1 MRLTHISI
9 QNLRRRKSRTFLMMF
24 SIIIGIASSTFLF
37 ITTQAMEKDVAD
49 KLDQYGSNILILP
62 DSGEAL
68 TFGGI
73 TVGVT
78 GQAEELNMSMVEQM
92 QTIKNKENLATIS
105 PKLLADA
112 EINGQKVLLVGVDF
126 EKELRLKKWWKIEGL
141 NFGQLPE
148 KNEIVVG
155 SDVARILGLTLGKS
169 VDVKGQS
176 FLIKG
181 ITQPTGSVED
191 DQAIF
196 IDLKTLQGIE
206 NKPNSLS
213 MIEAAAFCYTCPI
226 EEMTKQLRE
235 KLPGTKVTALRAT
248 LESRDQT
255 VKKFSMFSI
264 ATSIILLIT
273 SALVVAISMI
283 SSVRERTR
291 DIGVLGAIGFRK
303 RHILQT
309 IFLEVTLVSFVGG
322 LAGYLLGMGL
332 AVAYGPTIAKMAI
345 TLPWQPI
352 LGVYATLGAVLISVL
367 ASVYPA
373 WKAAKLDPIEALR
386 YF

>member
-1 MRLTHISI
+1 MRLSHISI
-9 QNLRRRKSRTFLMMF
+9 QNLRRRRSRSLLMMI
-24 SIIIGIASSTFLF
+24 SIIIGISSSIFLF
-37 ITTQAMEKDVAD
+37 TTTQAMEKDVAD

-78 GQAEELNMSMVEQM
+78 GKTEDLDMSIIEKMK
-92 QTIKNKENLATIS
+92 TIENKENLATIS
-105 PKLLADA
+105 PKLLEDT
-112 EINGQKVLLVGVDF
+112 EIRDQKVLLVGVDF
-126 EKELRLKKWWKIEGL
+126 AKELRLKKWWKIEGL
-141 NFGQLPE
+141 DFGQLPE
-148 KNEIVVG
+148 KNEIIVG
-155 SDVARILGLTLGKS
+155 SEAARILGLNRGEN
-169 VDVKGQS
+169 VDVKGQP

-181 ITQPTGSVED
+181 IIQPTGSVED

-196 IDLKTLQGIE
+196 INLQTLQTMV

-213 MIEAAAFCYTCPI
+213 MVEAAALCYTCPI
-226 EEMTKQLRE
+226 DQITQQLRE
-235 KLPGTKVTALRAT
+235 KLPGTQVTALRAT

-255 VKKFSMFSI
+255 VNKFSLFSI
-264 ATSIILLIT
+264 AASLILLIT
-273 SALVVAISMI
+273 SALVVAISMV

-303 RHILQT
+303 RHILQI
-309 IFLEVTLVSFVGG
+309 IFLEAGLVSLIGG
-322 LAGYLLGMGL
+322 LAGYFLGMGL

-345 TLPWQPI
+345 RIPWQPI
-352 LGVYATLGAVLISVL
+352 LGVYATFGAVLISIL
-367 ASVYPA
+367 ASIYPA

>member
-9 QNLRRRKSRTFLMMF
+9 QNLRRRKSRALLMML
-24 SIIIGIASSTFLF
+24 SIVIGIASSIFLF
-37 ITTQAMEKDVAD
+37 TTTQAMEKDVAD
-49 KLDQYGSNILILP
+49 KLDQYGSNLLILP

-78 GQAEELNMSMVEQM
+78 GKAEDLDMSIIEKMK
-92 QTIKNKENLATIS
+92 TIENKESLATIS
-105 PKLLADA
+105 PKLLADT
-112 EINGQKVLLVGVDF
+112 EIQDQKVLLVGVDF
-126 EKELRLKKWWKIEGL
+126 DQELRLKKWWKIEGL
-141 NFGQLPE
+141 DFGQLPP
-148 KNEIVVG
+148 KNEIIVG
-155 SDVARILGLTLGKS
+155 SEVARILGLNRGEN
-169 VDVKGQS
+169 VDVKGQP

-181 ITQPTGSVED
+181 IIQPTGSVED

-196 IDLKTLQGIE
+196 VNLQMLQTMV
-206 NKPNSLS
+206 NKPNSIS
-213 MIEAAAFCYTCPI
+213 MVEAAALCYTCPI
-226 EEMTKQLRE
+226 EEITKQLRE
-235 KLPGTKVTALRAT
+235 KLPGTQVTALRAT
-248 LESRDQT
+248 LEARDQT
-255 VKKFSMFSI
+255 VNKFSIFSI
-264 ATSIILLIT
+264 AASLILLIT

-303 RHILQT
+303 RHILQI
-309 IFLEVTLVSFVGG
+309 IFLEAALVSLIGG

-332 AVAYGPTIAKMAI
+332 AVALGPAIAKMAI
-345 TLPWQPI
+345 SIPWQPI
-352 LGVYATLGAVLISVL
+352 LGVYATFGAVLLSVL
-367 ASVYPA
+367 ASIYPA

>member
-9 QNLRRRKSRTFLMMF
+9 QNLRRRKSRALLMML
-24 SIIIGIASSTFLF
+24 SIIIGIASSIFLF
-37 ITTQAMEKDVAD
+37 TTTQAMKKDVAD
-49 KLDQYGSNILILP
+49 KLDQYGSNLLVLP

-78 GQAEELNMSMVEQM
+78 GKAEDLDMSVIEKMK
-92 QTIKNKENLATIS
+92 TIENKESLATIS

-112 EINGQKVLLVGVDF
+112 EIHDQKVLLVGVDF
-126 EKELRLKKWWKIEGL
+126 NQELKLKKWWKIEGL
-141 NFGQLPE
+141 DFGQLPE
-148 KNEIVVG
+148 KNEIILG
-155 SDVARILGLTLGKS
+155 SEAAQILGLGRGENVDIKGKPFL
-169 VDVKGQS
+169 VKG
-176 FLIKG
+176 I
-181 ITQPTGSVED
+181 IQPTGSAED

-196 IDLKTLQGIE
+196 IQLQTLQSIV
-206 NKPNSLS
+206 NKPNSIS
-213 MIEAAAFCYTCPI
+213 MVEAAALCYTCPI
-226 EEMTKQLRE
+226 EQITEQLRE
-235 KLPGTKVTALRAT
+235 KLPGTQVTALRET

-255 VKKFSMFSI
+255 VNKFSIFSI
-264 ATSIILLIT
+264 AASIILLIT

-303 RHILQT
+303 SHILQ
-309 IFLEVTLVSFVGG
+309 IIIQEVFMVSLIGGIVG
-322 LAGYLLGMGL
+322 YFLGMGL
-332 AVAYGPTIAKMAI
+332 AVAYGPTIAKMSI
-345 TLPWQPI
+345 SIPWQPI
-352 LGVYATLGAVLISVL
+352 LGLYSILGAVLISLL
-367 ASVYPA
+367 ASLYPA

>member
-1 MRLTHISI
+1 MRLVHISV
-9 QNLRRRKSRTFLMMF
+9 QNLRRRKSRALLMML
-24 SIIIGIASSTFLF
+24 SIVIGIASSTFLF
-37 ITTQAMEKDVAD
+37 TTTQAMEKDVAD
-49 KLDQYGSNILILP
+49 KLDQYGSNLLILP

-78 GQAEELNMSMVEQM
+78 RKPQDLDM
-92 QTIKNKENLATIS
+92 TIIEKMKTIENKESLATIS
-105 PKLLADA
+105 PKLLADV
-112 EINGQKVLLVGVDF
+112 EIQDQKVLLVGVDF
-126 EKELRLKKWWKIEGL
+126 AQELRLKKWWKIEGL
-141 NFGQLPE
+141 NFGELPE
-148 KNEIVVG
+148 KNEIIVG
-155 SDVARILGLTLGKS
+155 SEVARILGLNCGEN
-169 VDVKGQS
+169 VDIKGQP

-181 ITQPTGSVED
+181 VIQPTGSVED

-196 IDLKTLQGIE
+196 INLQTLQGMV

-213 MIEAAAFCYTCPI
+213 MVEAAALCYTCPI
-226 EEMTKQLRE
+226 DQITQQLSE
-235 KLPGTKVTALRAT
+235 KLPGTQVTALWAT

-255 VKKFSMFSI
+255 VNKFSIFSI
-264 ATSIILLIT
+264 ASSLILLIT

-303 RHILQT
+303 RHILQI
-309 IFLEVTLVSFVGG
+309 IFLEAALVSLIGG
-322 LAGYLLGMGL
+322 LAGYFLGMGL
-332 AVAYGPTIAKMAI
+332 AEAYGPTVAEMAI
-345 TLPWQPI
+345 LIPWQPI
-352 LGVYATLGAVLISVL
+352 LGVYATFGAVMISVL
-367 ASVYPA
+367 ASIYPA

>member
-1 MRLTHISI
+1 MRLTHITI
-9 QNLRRRKSRTFLMMF
+9 QNLQRRKSRTILMIV
-24 SIIIGIASSTFLF
+24 SIVIGIASSIFLF
-37 ITTQAMEKDVAD
+37 TTTQAMEKDVAD

-73 TVGVT
+73 MVGVT
-78 GQAEELNMSMVEQM
+78 GKAKELNLSMVDQM

-105 PKLLADA
+105 PKLLADT
-112 EINGQKVLLVGVDF
+112 EIQGQKVLLVGVDF
-126 EKELRLKKWWKIEGL
+126 AKEFRLKKWWKIDGL
-141 NFGQLPE
+141 QAGQLPD
-148 KNEIVVG
+148 KNEIIVG
-155 SDVARILGLTLGKS
+155 SDVARILGLLNGMA
-169 VDVKGQS
+169 VPIKGQQFS
-176 FLIKG
+176 IRGVL
-181 ITQPTGSVED
+181 QSTGSVEN

-196 IDLKTLQGIE
+196 IDLKTLQGIV

-226 EEMTKQLRE
+226 DEMTKQLRE

-255 VKKFSMFSI
+255 VQKFSAFSI

-291 DIGVLGAIGFRK
+291 DFGVFGAIGFRK
-303 RHILQT
+303 RHILQM
-309 IFLEVTLVSFVGG
+309 IFLEASWVSFIGG
-322 LAGYLLGMGL
+322 LGGYFLGMGL
-332 AVAYGPTIAKMAI
+332 AVVFGPSIAKMAI
-345 TLPWQPI
+345 KIPWQPI
-352 LGVYATLGAVLISVL
+352 LGLYAMLSAWFICLL
-367 ASVYPA
+367 ASIYPA

>member
-9 QNLRRRKSRTFLMMF
+9 QNLRRRKSRSLLMML
-24 SIIIGIASSTFLF
+24 SIIIGIASSIFLF
-37 ITTQAMEKDVAD
+37 TTTQAMEKDVAD

-112 EINGQKVLLVGVDF
+112 EIQGQKVLLVGVDF
-126 EKELRLKKWWKIEGL
+126 AKEFKLKKWWKIEGL
-141 NFGQLPE
+141 NPGKLPE
-148 KNEIVVG
+148 KNEIIVG
-155 SDVARILGLTLGKS
+155 SDVARILGLNLGKS
-169 VDVKGQS
+169 VDVKGQP

-226 EEMTKQLRE
+226 DEMTKQLRE

-248 LESRDQT
+248 LESRNQT
-255 VKKFSMFSI
+255 VKKFSVFSI

-291 DIGVLGAIGFRK
+291 DIGALGAIGFRK
-303 RHILQT
+303 IHILQT
-309 IFLEVTLVSFVGG
+309 IFFEVTLVSFIGG
-322 LAGYLLGMGL
+322 LAGSVLGMGL
-332 AVAYGPTIAKMAI
+332 AVAYGPMIAKMAI
-345 TLPWQPI
+345 SIPWQPI
-352 LGVYATLGAVLISVL
+352 LGVYATLGAVVISAL
-367 ASVYPA
+367 ATIYPA

>member
-9 QNLRRRKSRTFLMMF
+9 QNLRRRKSRTLLMMF

-37 ITTQAMEKDVAD
+37 TTTQAMEKDVAD

>member
-9 QNLRRRKSRTFLMMF
+9 QNLRRRKSRALLMML
-24 SIIIGIASSTFLF
+24 SLIIGIASSIFLF
-37 ITTQAMEKDVAD
+37 TTTQAMKKDVAD
-49 KLDQYGSNILILP
+49 KLDQYGSNLLVLP

-78 GQAEELNMSMVEQM
+78 GKAEDLDMSVIEKMK
-92 QTIKNKENLATIS
+92 TIENKESLATIS

-112 EINGQKVLLVGVDF
+112 EIRDQKVLLVGVDF
-126 EKELRLKKWWKIEGL
+126 DQELRLKKWWKIEGL
-141 NFGQLPE
+141 DFGQLPE
-148 KNEIVVG
+148 KNEIIMG
-155 SDVARILGLTLGKS
+155 SEAAQILGLDRGENVDIKGKPFL
-169 VDVKGQS
+169 VKG
-176 FLIKG
+176 I
-181 ITQPTGSVED
+181 IQPTGSVED

-196 IDLKTLQGIE
+196 IALQTLQGMV
-206 NKPNSLS
+206 NKPNSIS
-213 MIEAAAFCYTCPI
+213 MVEAAALCYTCPI
-226 EEMTKQLRE
+226 EQITEQLRE
-235 KLPGTKVTALRAT
+235 KLPGTRVTALRET

-255 VKKFSMFSI
+255 INKFSIFSI
-264 ATSIILLIT
+264 AASIILLMT

-303 RHILQT
+303 RHILQI
-309 IFLEVTLVSFVGG
+309 IFQEVFMVSLIGGIVG
-322 LAGYLLGMGL
+322 YFLGMGL
-332 AVAYGPTIAKMAI
+332 AVAYGPIIAKMAI
-345 TLPWQPI
+345 SIPWQSI
-352 LGVYATLGAVLISVL
+352 LGLYSILGAVLISLL
-367 ASVYPA
+367 ASLYPA